1 MNVAHSIKEI
11 EFQKNTVVTVG
22 TFDGVHRG
30 HQEIVRDVI
39 QRAKSRE
46 GRSVIVTFDPHPR
59 EVLGNGL
66 VQLLTTAEERE
77 QIFRDLNPNILL
89 VLKFTYEFSR
99 QSFREFY
106 LNYFIRGVGVSEIVE
121 GYDHH
126 FGRDREGSIEEL
138 VKLGKEF
145 GFSVVA
151 VNPVSV
157 GGEVVSSSNIRQD
170 ISEGNVEHARLLM
183 GRFYSL
189 TGTVVRGDGRGK
201 ALGYPTA
208 NLVLAHAV
216 KLVPKNGIY
225 FVAVKVGT
233 MIYPGMA
240 SIGVRPTFHENGRR
254 TIEVNILGF
263 TGNLYGERLE
273 LQFLKRLRDELKFQN
288 VDDLVVQM
296 NNDKEESLKLRL
308 EFSAL
313 FH

>member
-1 MNVAHSIKEI
+1 MKVAHSVTEI
-11 EFQKNTVVTVG
+11 GFQNNTVVTVG
-22 TFDGVHRG
+22 SFDGVHWG

-59 EVLGNGL
+59 EVLGNGP

-77 QIFRDLNPNILL
+77 QIFRVLNPNILL

-99 QSFREFY
+99 QSFRDFY
-106 LNYFIRGVGVSEIVE
+106 LNYFIHGVGVSEIVE

-151 VNPVSV
+151 VNPVSIE
-157 GGEVVSSSNIRQD
+157 GDVVSSSKIRQD

-201 ALGYPTA
+201 ELGYPTA
-208 NLVLAHAV
+208 NLAPAHAI
-216 KLVPKNGIY
+216 KLVPKDGIY
-225 FVAVKVGT
+225 FVAVRVGT
-233 MIYPGMA
+233 MLFPGMA

-254 TIEVNILGF
+254 IIEANIFGF
-263 TGNLYGERLE
+263 TGDVYGATLE
-273 LQFLKRLRDELKFQN
+273 LQFLKRLRDELKFQS
-288 VDDLVVQM
+288 VDELVVQM
-296 NNDKEESLKLRL
+296 RRDKEESLKLHQ